1 MDVATSTR
9 RIDVIYLNDKGESLA
24 EGEPHQSYTCITSRR
39 GCQSRVWGW
48 WRVGVWGGVSTGLYH
63 RINTEIQTLEPLNTV
78 GVRQQKGIWRYV
90 KGDLLLQTFFFFL
103 VYILL

>member
-1 MDVATSTR
+1 MHNLAAG
-9 RIDVIYLNDKGESLA
+9 LPES
-24 EGEPHQSYTCITSRR
+24 G
-39 GCQSRVWGW
+39 
-48 WRVGVWGGVSTGLYH
+48 VGVVEGGVGGFSTGLYH

-90 KGDLLLQTFFFFL
+90 KGDLLLQTLFFFL